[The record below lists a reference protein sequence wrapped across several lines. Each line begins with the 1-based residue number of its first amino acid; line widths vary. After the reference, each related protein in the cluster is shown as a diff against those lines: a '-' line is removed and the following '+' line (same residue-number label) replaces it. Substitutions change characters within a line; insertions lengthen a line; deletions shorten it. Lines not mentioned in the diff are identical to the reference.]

1 MLNEKIIIAVYFF
14 FVYYLSLLFQE
25 KIARGVFFLFQDGWR
40 LRHTDSM
47 TNVDG
52 SGTRVKTAVGH
63 AARTLGRWSDTLLG
77 ITWKDVRRAVFKP
90 TQSDD
95 GLRQVVTVERL
106 YQGSP
111 ASNSKIIRAG
121 DKLMSIDVVSRSV
134 MGIGCRVKDVAALM
148 EQVGEKQDIKLEFL
162 RATDTF
168 PFASSFAP
176 RIKTLAELPRSRN
189 TYTITL
195 TAVPKK
201 ADAGRTVEVMA
212 GTGGGAGGS
221 SQQPGGRGSSRD
233 GSRGGVSGKRAS
245 RIGGGAAAAAPL
257 PPLPTAA
264 DVLVARPPSTGRP
277 ASRPGSCGSRGGMS
291 RFGARPKTTSWV
303 IRS

>member
-1 MLNEKIIIAVYFF
+1 
-14 FVYYLSLLFQE
+14 
-25 KIARGVFFLFQDGWR
+25 
-40 LRHTDSM
+40 M

-111 ASNSKIIRAG
+111 ASNSRIIRAG

-176 RIKTLAELPRSRN
+176 HIKTLAELPRSRN

-212 GTGGGAGGS
+212 GTGGGGGGGS

-233 GSRGGVSGKRAS
+233 GSRGGVSGKRVS
-245 RIGGGAAAAAPL
+245 RIGGEAAAAAPL

-264 DVLVARPPSTGRP
+264 DSLTVHNHFVARPPSTGRP
-277 ASRPGSCGSRGGMS
+277 ASRPGSCGSRGGVS